1 MQTRPRKPELLEE
14 PLIERLARRLQK
26 KKAITMAEA
35 DNATQTLMD
44 YLTQKVRENNIMQ
57 LPSLA

>member
-1 MQTRPRKPELLEE
+1 
-14 PLIERLARRLQK
+14 
-26 KKAITMAEA
+26 MAEA